1 MILVKR
7 WLKRL
12 GIMLLGSMLILGS
25 VMTWNVWHTA
35 VPEPTEFSVVT
46 PPPAFESVRMRVVT
60 WNLWGLLWLTPR
72 RAERMQ
78 IIAREI
84 VKMKPDIVGFQ
95 EVFVQS
101 DRDLLKT
108 TLREAGLPHAH
119 YFPSGLVGSGLLLV
133 SRYPI
138 ESDGFIRYAENG
150 RPEAVHHGDWWAG
163 KGLSLSTLRLPGG
176 SLLFVGNTHMHAGYR
191 GHPYH
196 ATKLAQG
203 RQLMPWARRV
213 KETGLPALWL
223 GDWNNKPDN
232 DVLAP
237 LAESGGWNLLT
248 ADKTAIDHIFGS
260 GDAWEWHMIDQ
271 GRINGVLENDAKVPW
286 SDYAARWIEV
296 ELRRRP

>member
-1 MILVKR
+1 MILMKR

-12 GIMLLGSMLILGS
+12 AITLLVSALM
-25 VMTWNVWHTA
+25 VAAAMTWNVCHTT
-35 VPEPTEFSVVT
+35 VPEPTQFGKIT
-46 PPPAFESVRMRVVT
+46 PPPTFEPLRLRVVT
-60 WNLWGLLWLTPR
+60 WNLWGILWLTPR

-78 IIAREI
+78 VIALEI

-101 DRDLLKT
+101 DRDLLT
-108 TLREAGLPHAH
+108 SALREAGLPHAR

-163 KGLSLSTLRLPGG
+163 KGLSLSTLRLPKG
-176 SLLFVGNTHMHAGYR
+176 SLLYVGNTHMHAGYR

-196 ATKLAQG
+196 ATKLAQAQ
-203 RQLMPWARRV
+203 QLIPWARRV
-213 KETGLPALWL
+213 QETNAPALWL
-223 GDWNNKPDN
+223 GDWNNKPNN
-232 DVLAP
+232 DILTP
-237 LAESGGWNLLT
+237 LAASGGWNLLT

-260 GDAWEWHMIDQ
+260 GAAWEWH
-271 GRINGVLENDAKVPW
+271 VLDHGKVKGFLESDAKIPW
-286 SDYAARWIEV
+286 SDHAARWVEV

>member
-1 MILVKR
+1 MKR

-12 GIMLLGSMLILGS
+12 GILLLGSLLVLAALMS
-25 VMTWNVWHTA
+25 WNACHTA
-35 VPEPTEFSVVT
+35 VPEPAHFSIATAPAAFT
-46 PPPAFESVRMRVVT
+46 PLRLRVVT
-60 WNLWGLLWLTPR
+60 WNLWGIMWLTPR

-95 EVFVQS
+95 EVFVQA
-101 DRDLLKT
+101 DRDLLT
-108 TLREAGLPHAH
+108 TALRDAGLSHAR

-133 SRYPI
+133 SRFPI
-138 ESDGFIRYAENG
+138 ESDGFIRYADGG

-163 KGLSLSTLRLPGG
+163 KGLSLSTLRLPDGT
-176 SLLFVGNTHMHAGYR
+176 LLYVGNTHMHAGYR

-203 RQLMPWARRV
+203 RQLIPWAARV
-213 KETGLPALWL
+213 KETGAPALWL

-232 DVLAP
+232 DILAP
-237 LAESGGWNLLT
+237 LAASGGWQLLT
-248 ADKTAIDHIFGS
+248 PDKTAIDHIFGS
-260 GDAWEWHMIDQ
+260 GDAWDWHLVDY
-271 GRINGVLENDAKVPW
+271 GKVTGFLEGSPKVPW
-286 SDYAARWIEV
+286 SDHAARWIEA